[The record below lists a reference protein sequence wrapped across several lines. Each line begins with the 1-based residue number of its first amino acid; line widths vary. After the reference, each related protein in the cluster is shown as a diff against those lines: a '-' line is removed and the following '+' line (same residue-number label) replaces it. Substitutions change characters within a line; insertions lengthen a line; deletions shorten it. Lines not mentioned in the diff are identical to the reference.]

1 VSQSTVSVRYIE
13 ALIDAAQERQVLDRV
28 ADDVQALLGLFRESQ
43 ELATFVADPM
53 MRSERKRTVLNSL
66 LSGKIQEVTLNFV
79 LLLCDKHR
87 EHVIEELLAD
97 FLSVLEERRGILTA
111 YVQVASALSSE
122 QEKQL
127 ADKLSVYSGKQVRLE
142 TTVDAGLKAGFIAR
156 LGDQVFDGTL
166 ATQLNR
172 LRQQLVAG
180 V

>member
-1 VSQSTVSVRYIE
+1 
-13 ALIDAAQERQVLDRV
+13 
-28 ADDVQALLGLFRESQ
+28 
-43 ELATFVADPM
+43 
-53 MRSERKRTVLNSL
+53 
-66 LSGKIQEVTLNFV
+66 
-79 LLLCDKHR
+79 LLLCDTQ
-87 EHVIEELLAD
+87 
-97 FLSVLEERRGILTA
+97 FW
-111 YVQVASALSSE
+111 